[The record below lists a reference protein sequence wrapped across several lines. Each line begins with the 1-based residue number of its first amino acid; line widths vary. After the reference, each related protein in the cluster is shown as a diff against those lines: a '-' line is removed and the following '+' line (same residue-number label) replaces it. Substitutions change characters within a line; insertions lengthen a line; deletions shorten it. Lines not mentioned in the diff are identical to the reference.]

1 MKLSCPAVLVSFV
14 NVELN
19 MRAED
24 DASTYTVDPGLET
37 KVQSIAVNLPSV
49 KMD

>member
-1 MKLSCPAVLVSFV
+1 VLVSFV
-14 NVELN
+14 NVQLN
-19 MRAED
+19 MRVEPAAYD
-24 DASTYTVDPGLET
+24 GYTYTVDPGLET

>member
-14 NVELN
+14 NVQLN

-24 DASTYTVDPGLET
+24 AACKYTVDPGLET
-37 KVQSIAVNLPSV
+37 KVQSIAVNVPPL